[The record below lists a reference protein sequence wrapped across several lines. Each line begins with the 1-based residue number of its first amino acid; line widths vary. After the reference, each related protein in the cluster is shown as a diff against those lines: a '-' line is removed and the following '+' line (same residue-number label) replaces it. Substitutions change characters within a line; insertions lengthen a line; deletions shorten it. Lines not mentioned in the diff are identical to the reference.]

1 MATFLIFFLVLILYE
16 DSAQKSF
23 QYCTYQKI
31 TFVIQTKSLS
41 KAMEVKK
48 ETHRDEYKEGPFFQ
62 KKYISILLS
71 QIPWRICFFQEHSI
85 QISLPHHAITLTQP
99 TQGHIFVGTLFSR
112 KLAFFRARKKG
123 SKGFV
128 CCKQQRRR
136 GYCQKTV
143 KIKKAKIKMIT

>member
-41 KAMEVKK
+41 KAMQVKK

-71 QIPWRICFFQEHSI
+71 KIPWRICFFFRSIVFKYHS
-85 QISLPHHAITLTQP
+85 
-99 TQGHIFVGTLFSR
+99 HIMQQLWLSQLKATFLWGRCFHENWLFLEREKKVQKVLFVANNKEGGGI
-112 KLAFFRARKKG
+112 AKKP
-123 SKGFV
+123 SK
-128 CCKQQRRR
+128 
-136 GYCQKTV
+136 
-143 KIKKAKIKMIT
+143 

>member
-41 KAMEVKK
+41 KAMQVKK

-71 QIPWRICFFQEHSI
+71 KIPWRICFFFSGGYYSNITHTSCNNFD
-85 QISLPHHAITLTQP
+85 SANSRPHFCGDVVFT
-99 TQGHIFVGTLFSR
+99 

-136 GYCQKTV
+136 GYC
-143 KIKKAKIKMIT
+143 

>member
-1 MATFLIFFLVLILYE
+1 MKTMATFLIFFLVLILYE

-41 KAMEVKK
+41 KAMQVKK
-48 ETHRDEYKEGPFFQ
+48 ETHRDEYKEGPFF
-62 KKYISILLS
+62 KKSIYRYFYLKYLGES
-71 QIPWRICFFQEHSI
+71 IFFQEDII
-85 QISLPHHAITLTQP
+85 QISPTHHATTLTQP

-136 GYCQKTV
+136 GYC
-143 KIKKAKIKMIT
+143 

>member
-41 KAMEVKK
+41 KAMQVKK

-62 KKYISILLS
+62 KKSIYRYFYLKYLGES
-71 QIPWRICFFQEHSI
+71 VF
-85 QISLPHHAITLTQP
+85 
-99 TQGHIFVGTLFSR
+99 
-112 KLAFFRARKKG
+112 FFRRILFKYHPHIM
-123 SKGFV
+123 
-128 CCKQQRRR
+128 QQL
-136 GYCQKTV
+136 
-143 KIKKAKIKMIT
+143 

>member
-112 KLAFFRARKKG
+112 KLAFFEREKKVQKVLFVANNKEGGGIARKP
-123 SKGFV
+123 SK
-128 CCKQQRRR
+128 
-136 GYCQKTV
+136 
-143 KIKKAKIKMIT
+143 

>member
-41 KAMEVKK
+41 KAMQVKK

-71 QIPWRICFFQEHSI
+71 KIPWRI
-85 QISLPHHAITLTQP
+85 
-99 TQGHIFVGTLFSR
+99 
-112 KLAFFRARKKG
+112 
-123 SKGFV
+123 
-128 CCKQQRRR
+128 
-136 GYCQKTV
+136 
-143 KIKKAKIKMIT
+143 

>member
-71 QIPWRICFFQEHSI
+71 QIPWRICFLGAQYSNITPTSCNNFDSANSRPHFCGDVVFTKIGFFQRE
-85 QISLPHHAITLTQP
+85 
-99 TQGHIFVGTLFSR
+99 R
-112 KLAFFRARKKG
+112 KRFKRFCLLQTTKKEG
-123 SKGFV
+123 VLLKNH
-128 CCKQQRRR
+128 QNE
-136 GYCQKTV
+136 
-143 KIKKAKIKMIT
+143 KKLK